1 MLSNWRKMKTAK
13 QLGHI
18 KKAKCLLKSDPDY
31 FAKLAARRKGES
43 NPNMA
48 RKPIKEASALGGK
61 NRGQGVK
68 NQQRKA
74 RSEEL
79 QKKIEDEEHKAKLN
93 TQQREE
99 RKEEKHAKQI
109 IWDEA
114 DDTVDKWE

>member
-1 MLSNWRKMKTAK
+1 MKTAK

-18 KKAKCLLKSDPDY
+18 KKAKRLLKSDPDY

-79 QKKIEDEEHKAKLN
+79 QQKIVEAKRAEQHKAKLN

-99 RKEEKHAKQI
+99 RKEEKHVKQI

-114 DDTVDKWE
+114 DDTVDNWG